1 MFSWKDCHT
10 RFINLSHRQDRLF
23 HMLNELDRVQLE
35 AERFEAIRTADH
47 QWDYSKYGTML
58 NRTPGAVGCHV
69 SQVEVMKEALSLGKC
84 AFVMEDDLVFATDI
98 KKRLDYIQDF
108 VNEKAPDW
116 DVIWLG
122 GTFHVGPPHWHNGQ
136 NTLMPI
142 GEHGRSN
149 LGKDAEATDDPRI
162 FRTFGAFS
170 THCYIVNVHSIRK
183 ILDLFDHNIHYSI
196 GIDYLFI
203 NLQPQLKTFAMVP
216 GSVKQIDNMSDIG
229 HGITKFSG
237 FAALNGGYDN
247 SRYWWQDNME
257 DFDPSTFDWKEA
269 ANGR

>member
-47 QWDYSKYGTML
+47 QWDYIKYGTML

-84 AFVMEDDLVFATDI
+84 AFEMEDDLVFATDI
-98 KKRLDYIQDF
+98 KQRLDYIEKF
-108 VNEKAPDW
+108 VNEKEPDW

-122 GTFHVGPPHWHNGQ
+122 GTFHVGPPYWHTGSNHLLPG
-136 NTLMPI
+136 
-142 GEHGRSN
+142 SN

-170 THCYIVNVHSIRK
+170 THAYIVNVNSIQK
-183 ILDLFDHNIHYSI
+183 ILDLFDQHIHTSI

-203 NLQPQLKTFAMVP
+203 KIQPQLKTFAFVP
-216 GSVKQIDNMSDIG
+216 GCVKQIDNMSDIG
-229 HGITKFSG
+229 QGMTVYSG
-237 FAALNGGYDN
+237 FSRLNGSYEN
-247 SRYWWQDNME
+247 SRYWWQDKME
-257 DFDPSTFDWKEA
+257 DFDPLTFDWKEA
-269 ANGR
+269 KL